1 MVVEPLIGEG
11 LKGAAIEFIDYAR
24 WIISFLIVYY
34 AIRFFTVSTEEEDAK
49 AEREWKERGE
59 QYSEYINK
67 TVQNSKDKDAAKSR
81 HLNIGVA
88 ESAIL
93 NAMKHAEEALDAKS
107 DAKLRV
113 YKSKITLLHKEIDLA
128 LHGLREK
135 RAKFTDPTKFDVNTY
150 IASLQAQRNDVKTK
164 LIDTMPTTDVQ
175 LKAVV
180 EKDIT
185 DVRTALDTVI
195 KAIQKYLSTP

>member
-1 MVVEPLIGEG
+1 MAIEPLIGEG

-34 AIRFFTVSTEEEDAK
+34 AIRFFTVSDEEEDKK
-49 AEREWKERGE
+49 AEAEWKERGE
-59 QYSEYINK
+59 KYSEYIN
-67 TVQNSKDKDAAKSR
+67 QARENSKTKDATKSK

-107 DAKLRV
+107 DVKLRV

-135 RAKFTDPTKFDVNTY
+135 RAKFTDPAKFNVNTA
-150 IASLQAQRNDVKTK
+150 IASLQTQRNDVKTK
-164 LIDTMPTTDVQ
+164 LIDTMPTTDV
-175 LKAVV
+175 LLRAVT

-185 DVRTALDTVI
+185 DVRDGLAAVI
-195 KAIQKYLSTP
+195 SSIQTYLTTL